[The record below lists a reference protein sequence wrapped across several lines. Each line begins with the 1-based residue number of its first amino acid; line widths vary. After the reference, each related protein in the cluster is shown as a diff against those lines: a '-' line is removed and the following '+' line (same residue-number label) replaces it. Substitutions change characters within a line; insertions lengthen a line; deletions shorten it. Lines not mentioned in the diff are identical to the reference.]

1 MPDQRSQRAEL
12 LARHLDGQLSGEDTA
27 AVETLLRDSPE
38 ARAQLEALRRIDA
51 SLTSTFRAAATPT
64 TLDPSVARA
73 LPARRSPIAIIRT
86 IAAVILVAAL
96 AGWFLWPQGQWPKHS
111 AVPRTVDVFYDREV
125 ARGFVPDAVC
135 TDDAQFRAFTES
147 KLGTA
152 LQADADPGVEI
163 LGWGY
168 PRDADAM
175 GLPAGT
181 VSLLCRVD
189 SDDDVLV
196 LLAPSGA
203 GIAPRSQ
210 WLMGHSVFRQDLGTV
225 TLVEISRLKAPR
237 VLPLIRNVPCPERR
251 HDPAD

>member
-1 MPDQRSQRAEL
+1 MRDQRSQRAEL
-12 LARHLDGQLSGEDTA
+12 LARHLDGQLSSEDTA
-27 AVETLLRDSPE
+27 AVEMLLRDSPE
-38 ARAQLEALRRIDA
+38 ARAQLEALRQIDR
-51 SLTSTFRAAATPT
+51 SLASTFRAAATPA
-64 TLDPSVARA
+64 SVDLSPARP
-73 LPARRSPIAIIRT
+73 LPARRSPIAFIRT

-135 TDDAQFRAFTES
+135 TDDAQFRAFTRS
-147 KLGTA
+147 KLGAA
-152 LQADADPGVEI
+152 LLADADPSVEI

-175 GLPAGT
+175 GLPSGT

-189 SDDDVLV
+189 SDDVLV
-196 LLAPSGA
+196 LLAPTGA

-225 TLVEISRLKAPR
+225 TMVEISRLRAPR
-237 VLPLIRNVPCPERR
+237 VMPLIRNVPCPER
-251 HDPAD
+251 HDDPVE